1 MLGHWRNQL
10 HFQVHDYNE
19 CKISYC
25 DQIKFYEPVLQLG
38 IPEKQHITNHYFFY
52 FVLFPNGPNLG
63 QKP

>member
-25 DQIKFYEPVLQLG
+25 DQIKFYEPVLKLG
-38 IPEKQHITNHYFFY
+38 IWPYAPTGATRIDDDDDD
-52 FVLFPNGPNLG
+52 
-63 QKP
+63 